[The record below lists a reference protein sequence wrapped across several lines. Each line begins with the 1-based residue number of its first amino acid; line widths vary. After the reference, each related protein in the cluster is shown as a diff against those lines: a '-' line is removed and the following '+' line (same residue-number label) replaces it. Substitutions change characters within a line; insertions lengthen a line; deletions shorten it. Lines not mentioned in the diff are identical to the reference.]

1 MRIGRFLL
9 AVGPE
14 SITEISVKDNSE
26 YPTRMEGETL
36 MAYEQTNI
44 MTLVERAVS
53 HRWSIPEFQRGFV
66 WKPTQVRDLAESLWL
81 DYPIGSLLVWNS
93 GQDAQERVAV
103 DAQRPSQWLVDGQQ
117 RATALCVLFGRKPYW
132 WPSADEWNKTLKRY
146 DIRFDVDAK
155 EPPFFWV
162 ANAGIRR
169 AKGNRYVC
177 LPKLLVLETQKDQ
190 GQKQLTD
197 LAREIKV
204 QGLCDGMD
212 AMEVYTRLDR
222 VRKIRDKE
230 IVSVTVGHELEDV
243 VEIFS
248 RLNSRGTRVTEA
260 DIYLG
265 VVAAR
270 NPSWVRDAF
279 LPYLQTLAEAGFNI
293 NPNLLFRT
301 ITGVGEKK
309 TRFKEIPDTFWN
321 PDQIIPA
328 WERTKIAWRS
338 LIARFRD
345 YGILSNDIM
354 PTEAALVTMI
364 SLIDKFH
371 DDAEFHTAL
380 YWFLQAS
387 RFARY
392 SGSGTT
398 SLDEDLRDIH
408 TCGSL
413 REAIEKLLHRFRHDD
428 PVEPDEFL
436 RDYGD
441 SRFGRFIL
449 YLLVYR
455 NKAEDWDEHSH
466 RIGFE
471 GLEVL
476 ADFRPQWHHIF
487 PKKYLEAHD
496 NGGLTDALGNIA
508 VIGPSINIRISAR
521 APLDYVSRYKITKQK
536 LEQQF
541 IDPGFTNVQL
551 TGFENWT
558 RSRAERLAKEANAF
572 LVELRDGK

>member
-1 MRIGRFLL
+1 
-9 AVGPE
+9 
-14 SITEISVKDNSE
+14 
-26 YPTRMEGETL
+26 
-36 MAYEQTNI
+36 MAYEQTKLLE
-44 MTLVERAVS
+44 LVERAVN

-93 GQDAQERVAV
+93 GHQAEERIAV
-103 DAQRPSQWLVDGQQ
+103 DAQRPNQWLVDGQQ
-117 RATALCVLFGRKPYW
+117 RTTALCVLFGRKPYW

-162 ANAGIRR
+162 ANAGIRK
-169 AKGNRYVC
+169 AKGSRYVR
-177 LPKLLVLETQKDQ
+177 LPDLLTLDTQKEQDQ
-190 GQKQLTD
+190 KKLTD
-197 LAREIKV
+197 TAREIKA

-212 AMEVYTRLDR
+212 AMEVFTRLDR
-222 VRKIRDKE
+222 VRKIREKE
-230 IVSVTVGHELEDV
+230 IVTVTVDHELEDV

-270 NPSWVRDAF
+270 NPTWVRDTF
-279 LPYLQTLAEAGFNI
+279 LPHLKTLADAGFDL

-321 PDQIIPA
+321 PRHMVPA
-328 WERTKIAWRS
+328 WDRTKNAWKR
-338 LIARFRD
+338 LIARFRE

-354 PTEAALVTMI
+354 PTEAALVTMVSI
-364 SLIDKFH
+364 IDKFH
-371 DDAEFHTAL
+371 DDAHFDIAL

-398 SLDEDLRDIH
+398 SLDEDLRDIQ
-408 TCGSL
+408 GAASL
-413 REAIEKLLHRFRHDD
+413 FEAIQKLLQRFRHDD
-428 PVEPDEFL
+428 PMEAEDFL

-441 SRFGRFIL
+441 SRFGRFML

-455 NKAEDWDEHSH
+455 NKALDWDEHSH

-471 GLEVL
+471 GVEVL
-476 ADFRPQWHHIF
+476 TDFRPQWHHIF
-487 PKKYLEAHD
+487 PKKYLEGHM
-496 NGGLTDALGNIA
+496 NSGLIDALANIA
-508 VIGPSINIRISAR
+508 VIGPAINIRISAK
-521 APLDYVSRYKITKQK
+521 APMDYVTRYKITPEK

-541 IDPGFTNVQL
+541 IDRQFTEVPVADY
-551 TGFENWT
+551 ESWV
-558 RSRAERLAKEANAF
+558 RHRAERLTQEANAF
-572 LVELRDGK
+572 LAELRNRK